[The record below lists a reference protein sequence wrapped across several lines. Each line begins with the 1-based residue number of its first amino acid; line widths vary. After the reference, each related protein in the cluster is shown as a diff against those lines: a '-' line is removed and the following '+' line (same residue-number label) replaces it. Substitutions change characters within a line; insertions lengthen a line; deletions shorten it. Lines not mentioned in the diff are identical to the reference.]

1 MMQAQVNLSCIKL
14 IIKKMQ
20 KKFKYFIYS
29 LVILLTIAIG
39 NGIYADISVEDLKNE
54 YANEHSKFIEVDEM
68 NVHYRDEGE
77 GFPIV
82 LIHGTAAS
90 LHTWDAWTDVLI
102 KTNRVIRMDLPAFGI
117 TGPNK
122 NADYSIEAYT
132 TFLQSFLEKIGLEK
146 FHLAGNSLGG
156 NIAWN
161 YTADYPDKVEKLI
174 LLDSSGLPTNKSQ
187 PAIFKMAKTPLLNSL
202 FLYITPRFLIKKNIE
217 EVYEDDSK
225 ITDKLINRYHKMALR
240 VGNRQAFIDRAKTD
254 FKPDAIANQN
264 KLKSIQTPT
273 LLIWGAK
280 DLWIPLDNGIRMD
293 RILVNSTLKVIENS
307 GHVPMEENPI
317 ESLKLMNEFLFTSEI
332 NKK

>member
-1 MMQAQVNLSCIKL
+1 MM
-14 IIKKMQ
+14 KKS
-20 KKFKYFIYS
+20 KYFVYLFI
-29 LVILLTIAIG
+29 ILLTFVIG
-39 NGIYADISVEDLKNE
+39 NSFYSDISVEDLKNE
-54 YANEHSKFIEVDEM
+54 FTNGHSQFIEIDEV

-90 LHTWDAWTDVLI
+90 LHTWDTWTDELI

-132 TFLQSFLEKIGLEK
+132 TFLHSFLEKLKLEK

-161 YTADYPDKVEKLI
+161 YTADYPSKVEKLI
-174 LLDSSGLPTNKSQ
+174 LVDASGLPTNKSQ
-187 PAIFKMAKTPLLNSL
+187 PAIFKMAKTPILNSL

-225 ITDKLINRYHKMALR
+225 ITDELINRYHKMALR
-240 VGNRQAFIDRAKTD
+240 VGNRKAFIDRAKTD
-254 FKPDAIANQN
+254 FKLDTQVNLE

-280 DLWIPLDNGIRMD
+280 DLWIPLANGIRMNE
-293 RILVNSTLKVIENS
+293 ILVNSKLEVLENS

-317 ESLKLMNEFLFTSEI
+317 ESLKLMKDFLFTSEI
-332 NKK
+332 IK

>member
-1 MMQAQVNLSCIKL
+1 
-14 IIKKMQ
+14 MQ
-20 KKFKYFIYS
+20 KKIKYFIYS
-29 LVILLTIAIG
+29 LIILLTFAIG
-39 NGIYADISVEDLKNE
+39 NSIYADISVEDLKKEYTNE
-54 YANEHSKFIEVDEM
+54 QSQFIEVDEM
-68 NVHYRDEGE
+68 NVHFRDEGE

-90 LHTWDAWTDVLI
+90 LHTWDAWTDELK

-132 TFLQSFLEKIGLEK
+132 TFLHSFLEKLKLEK

-156 NIAWN
+156 NIAWD
-161 YTADYPDKVEKLI
+161 YTADYPSKVEKLI
-174 LLDSSGLPTNKSQ
+174 LVDASGLPTNKSQ
-187 PAIFKMAKTPLLNSL
+187 PAIFKMAKTPILNSL

-225 ITDKLINRYHKMALR
+225 ITDELINRYHKMALR
-240 VGNRQAFIDRAKTD
+240 VGNRKAFIDRAKTD
-254 FKPDAIANQN
+254 FKIDTQVNLE

-280 DLWIPLDNGIRMD
+280 DLWIPIANGIRMNE
-293 RILVNSTLKVIENS
+293 ILVNSKLEVLENS
-307 GHVPMEENPI
+307 GHVPMEENPR
-317 ESLKLMNEFLFTSEI
+317 ESLKLMNDFLFTSEI

>member
-1 MMQAQVNLSCIKL
+1 
-14 IIKKMQ
+14 MQ
-20 KKFKYFIYS
+20 KKIKYFIYS
-29 LVILLTIAIG
+29 LIILLTFAIG
-39 NGIYADISVEDLKNE
+39 NSIYADISVEDLKKEYTNE
-54 YANEHSKFIEVDEM
+54 QSQFIEVDEI
-68 NVHYRDEGE
+68 NVHFRDEGE

-90 LHTWDAWTDVLI
+90 LHTWDAWTDELK

-132 TFLQSFLEKIGLEK
+132 TFLHSFLEKLKLEK

-161 YTADYPDKVEKLI
+161 YTADYPSKVEKLI
-174 LLDSSGLPTNKSQ
+174 LVDASGLPTNKSQ
-187 PAIFKMAKTPLLNSL
+187 PAIFKMAKTPILNSL

-225 ITDKLINRYHKMALR
+225 ITDELINRYHKMALR
-240 VGNRQAFIDRAKTD
+240 VGNRKAFIDRAKTD
-254 FKPDAIANQN
+254 FKLDTQVNLE

-280 DLWIPLDNGIRMD
+280 DLWIPIANGIRMNE
-293 RILVNSTLKVIENS
+293 ILVNSKLEVLENS
-307 GHVPMEENPI
+307 GHVPMEENPK
-317 ESLKLMNEFLFTSEI
+317 ESLKLMNDFLFTSEI
-332 NKK
+332 NMK

>member
-1 MMQAQVNLSCIKL
+1 MMRKS
-14 IIKKMQ
+14 
-20 KKFKYFIYS
+20 KYFVYLFI
-29 LVILLTIAIG
+29 ILLTFVIG
-39 NGIYADISVEDLKNE
+39 NSFYSDISVEDLKNE
-54 YANEHSKFIEVDEM
+54 FTNEHSQFIEIDEV

-132 TFLQSFLEKIGLEK
+132 TFLHSFLEKLKLEK

-161 YTADYPDKVEKLI
+161 YTADYPSKVEKLI
-174 LLDSSGLPTNKSQ
+174 LVDASGLPTNKSQ
-187 PAIFKMAKTPLLNSL
+187 PAIFKMAKTPILNSL

-225 ITDKLINRYHKMALR
+225 ITDELINRYHKMALR
-240 VGNRQAFIDRAKTD
+240 VGNRKAFIDRAKTD
-254 FKPDAIANQN
+254 FKLDAQVNLE

-280 DLWIPLDNGIRMD
+280 DLWIPIANGIRMNE
-293 RILVNSTLKVIENS
+293 ILVNSKLEVLENS
-307 GHVPMEENPI
+307 VHVPMEENPR
-317 ESLKLMNEFLFTSEI
+317 ESLKLMNDFLFTSEI